1 MRSVSTKQKG
11 VYLYL
16 YKRSGVSFQVILFWR
31 VIWEGDPEMEL
42 GIKRFILLCH
52 KIEET
57 EAGLGYNA
65 DLTSVCKGKRGK

>member
-1 MRSVSTKQKG
+1 
-11 VYLYL
+11 
-16 YKRSGVSFQVILFWR
+16 
-31 VIWEGDPEMEL
+31 MEL